1 MVEDQVRRKL
11 AAILSADVKGYSRLM
26 SQDEA
31 STFHTLTTYFG
42 IMTGLIE
49 KHHGRVVDNPG
60 DNLLAE
66 FSSVVNA
73 VTCAV
78 EIQRELAQ
86 RNEELPADRKMEFRI
101 GINVGDVGEKN
112 EKIFGDGVNIAARL
126 EGRADPG
133 GICISGSA
141 YDQVRNKLKLGYES
155 LGELRVKNIAA
166 PVRAYR
172 VLMTPEEEGV
182 VLGEGGL
189 RPRRSI
195 WVVLIVVLAIV
206 LVAVAVS
213 TYRLYLRPGGPK
225 SEIASTV
232 RMAFPLPDKPSIAV
246 LPFDNLSGDPQQEY
260 FSDGMTDDLITDL
273 SKVSGILVIARNST
287 FTYKG
292 KAINVQQIGR
302 ELGAQYVLEGS
313 VRKAGNRVRI
323 NAQLIDAKSGGH
335 LWAERYDR
343 DLKDVFA
350 VQDEVTAK
358 IVSALKVTLTEGERE
373 QIAEMYT
380 DSLEAYDFYLRAL
393 ESGNRFTKDSNA
405 EARKM
410 LENAIKLDPEYA
422 LAYSKLGFTY
432 LMDWIFGWR
441 HDPGSIE
448 EAFQMAQKALK
459 LEKSLSS
466 AHSLLGHVYLWKKQH
481 ALAIAEK
488 EKAIALNPSNADLY
502 ADLGEILTW
511 AGRPEEAIDLVEKA
525 MRLNPRYPIYYLF
538 GLGHAYFLTN
548 RYEEA
553 ITTFKRVVNR
563 NPNFWP
569 ASVYLAATYT
579 KLGQEDEARAEAQRV
594 FNADDGLSIDD
605 WEKRLPYK
613 DESVLEEVLDALR
626 KAKRAAFFPGLRH
639 PAAKALAWTHARSFA

>member
-1 MVEDQVRRKL
+1 
-11 AAILSADVKGYSRLM
+11 
-26 SQDEA
+26 
-31 STFHTLTTYFG
+31 
-42 IMTGLIE
+42 
-49 KHHGRVVDNPG
+49 
-60 DNLLAE
+60 
-66 FSSVVNA
+66 
-73 VTCAV
+73 
-78 EIQRELAQ
+78 
-86 RNEELPADRKMEFRI
+86 
-101 GINVGDVGEKN
+101 
-112 EKIFGDGVNIAARL
+112 
-126 EGRADPG
+126 
-133 GICISGSA
+133 
-141 YDQVRNKLKLGYES
+141 
-155 LGELRVKNIAA
+155 
-166 PVRAYR
+166 
-172 VLMTPEEEGV
+172 
-182 VLGEGGL
+182 
-189 RPRRSI
+189 
-195 WVVLIVVLAIV
+195 
-206 LVAVAVS
+206 
-213 TYRLYLRPGGPK
+213 
-225 SEIASTV
+225 
-232 RMAFPLPDKPSIAV
+232 MAFPLPDKPSIAV

-260 FSDGMTDDLITDL
+260 FSDGMTDDIITDL
-273 SKVSGILVIARNST
+273 SKISGILVIARNST

-292 KAINVQQIGR
+292 TPVNVQQISR

-323 NAQLIDAKSGGH
+323 NAQLIDGTTGGH

-343 DLKDVFA
+343 DLEDVFA

-358 IVSALKVTLTEGERE
+358 IVSALKVQLTEGERE

-405 EARKM
+405 EARM
-410 LENAIKLDPEYA
+410 LLEKAIKLDPKYA

-511 AGRPEEAIDLVEKA
+511 AGRPEEAIGLVEKA

-553 ITTFKRVVNR
+553 ITTFKKALNR

-569 ASVYLAATYT
+569 ANVYLAATYT
-579 KLGQEDEARAEAQRV
+579 KLGREDEAFAEAQRV
-594 FNADDGLSIDD
+594 FKADDGLSIDD

-613 DESVLEEVLDALR
+613 DGRVLEEVLDALR
-626 KAKRAAFFPGLRH
+626 KAKRVVISEGALRTAVDH
-639 PAAKALAWTHARSFA
+639 HQVGRVIEAWSAIRIESHILV